1 MHEAGIVKDALAV
14 KGEVT
19 TFSPHL
25 QQSLLS
31 MFARYGCCNVPTPK
45 NLMKL
50 ILDSARYEFVIKP
63 CAAVNALRSGVP
75 KQHNSFWDNM
85 SVVQLWEL
93 CRALS
98 ANPSKV
104 LALLDQAT
112 DSALLL
118 CPNEERSQA
127 VYRYNDL

>member
-1 MHEAGIVKDALAV
+1 MLPTLGTIMSHGYLTCGFLPIRLALPCIIHVVRGQVSIPNALLAESFADSLNVHEAGIVKDALAV

-31 MFARYGCCNVPTPK
+31 MFARYGCRNVPTPK

-75 KQHNSFWDNM
+75 KPAQ
-85 SVVQLWEL
+85 
-93 CRALS
+93 
-98 ANPSKV
+98 
-104 LALLDQAT
+104 
-112 DSALLL
+112 
-118 CPNEERSQA
+118 
-127 VYRYNDL
+127 